1 MSNSTTTRTRPWNH
15 SSRVRVVALAQ
26 EFQEAVDSL
35 SDDWTDLALDLRI
48 ADESRYVDAAV
59 MLSQVNA
66 QPYSRADWHWRI
78 NVAHRFGH
86 AAAAETVKG
95 ALAKLDREG
104 IGGELRVRD
113 AQEGRA
119 EVVQMWGRP
128 ESVRRDFRRRRSL

>member
-1 MSNSTTTRTRPWNH
+1 
-15 SSRVRVVALAQ
+15 VALAQ
-26 EFQEAVDSL
+26 DFEAVVETL
-35 SDDWTDLALDLRI
+35 PDDWTDLELDLRI

-78 NVAHRFGH
+78 LVAHRFGH
-86 AAAAETVKG
+86 AAAAETVRG
-95 ALAKLDREG
+95 VLTKLDGEG

>member
-1 MSNSTTTRTRPWNH
+1 
-15 SSRVRVVALAQ
+15 VALAE
-26 EFQEAVDSL
+26 EFATIVETL
-35 SDDWTDLALDLRI
+35 PEDWTDLELDLRI

-66 QPYSRADWHWRI
+66 QPYSRAEWHWRI

-86 AAAAETVKG
+86 AAAAETVRG
-95 ALAKLDREG
+95 VLTKLDREG

-119 EVVQMWGRP
+119 EVQQWWGRP
-128 ESVRRDFRRRRSL
+128 DSVRRDFLRRRSL

>member
-1 MSNSTTTRTRPWNH
+1 M
-15 SSRVRVVALAQ
+15 ALAQ
-26 EFQEAVDSL
+26 EFQEVVNSL

-66 QPYSRADWHWRI
+66 QPYSRAEWHWRI

-86 AAAAETVKG
+86 AAAPETVKG
-95 ALAKLDREG
+95 VLAKLDGEG
-104 IGGELRVRD
+104 IGGEMRVRD

-119 EVVQMWGRP
+119 EVVQFWGRP
-128 ESVRRDFRRRRSL
+128 ESVREDFRRRRSL